1 MSAIPGRAASRSHPS
16 PIKTVL
22 VYRNGDAFFPGR
34 RFVINPRQV
43 SSFDSFLNTV
53 TGGVEA
59 SFGAVRN
66 VYTPREGHR
75 IQSLETLQHGE
86 KYVAGGTERF
96 KKMKSPKERRIK
108 PVVHSRIIVPA
119 RWRKFL
125 HESCTINVFTNG
137 DVVVPPARILIPKY
151 TLRSWERVLAM
162 VTEKVHLRT
171 GAVHRL
177 YMLDGTPLSGSVE
190 LENNHYYVATGVER
204 FRLLPYFHWF
214 ADHRQQADSL
224 FYAKSERERAARA
237 ARKQQPVSTTTT
249 STSTPL
255 LLLSSGEGSVFKA
268 KSRRRETVGVEAKV
282 VQEEQCDVI
291 MALSPQPDSGGGE
304 TFCSIGPMSA
314 SSKAST
320 RASTRLTSA
329 SPEQPAPRSRPPETG
344 RVTRTRTHTP
354 VGTRPTTPTRDTE
367 PLQTPAKTE
376 QQPLSRL
383 SLKLKVNFNQ
393 PQALSP
399 AGCELQPWSLLLC
412 VCVCVCVRP
421 SSLQALFL
429 WNVKKAPKVAATAED
444 RRRADGGA
452 PPLLLW
458 LLFFCTG
465 QGSQNKT
472 EHWGG
477 GGNRVR
483 EREGDKCVEACE
495 SVLELSTSTYMTGL
509 VYVCVCVRSC
519 IKNRSGLGH

>member
-96 KKMKSPKERRIK
+96 KKMNYFHITLKKPQRKKSEVIK

-137 DVVVPPARILIPKY
+137 DVMVPPARIVIPKY

-162 VTEKVHLRT
+162 VTETK
-171 GAVHRL
+171 L
-177 YMLDGTPLSGSVE
+177 YMLDGTRHLSGSVE

-204 FRLLPYFHWF
+204 FRLLPYFHWVPRKGVIQDIGLGVHCDF
-214 ADHRQQADSL
+214 LKPPVMRKGKQHTRDLQQADSL
-224 FYAKSERERAARA
+224 FYNAKSEKRESRPSS
-237 ARKQQPVSTTTT
+237 QESSSQYSPPPPPPPQP
-249 STSTPL
+249 
-255 LLLSSGEGSVFKA
+255 LSCSSHQGGQCGSKPNPGGG
-268 KSRRRETVGVEAKV
+268 RTVGGGRDTRGWTTNSGPAIDQVEAKV

-376 QQPLSRL
+376 QQ
-383 SLKLKVNFNQ
+383 
-393 PQALSP
+393 
-399 AGCELQPWSLLLC
+399 
-412 VCVCVCVRP
+412 
-421 SSLQALFL
+421 
-429 WNVKKAPKVAATAED
+429 NVKKAPKVAATAED
-444 RRRADGGA
+444 RRR
-452 PPLLLW
+452 
-458 LLFFCTG
+458 
-465 QGSQNKT
+465 Q
-472 EHWGG
+472 
-477 GGNRVR
+477 
-483 EREGDKCVEACE
+483 
-495 SVLELSTSTYMTGL
+495 
-509 VYVCVCVRSC
+509 
-519 IKNRSGLGH
+519 